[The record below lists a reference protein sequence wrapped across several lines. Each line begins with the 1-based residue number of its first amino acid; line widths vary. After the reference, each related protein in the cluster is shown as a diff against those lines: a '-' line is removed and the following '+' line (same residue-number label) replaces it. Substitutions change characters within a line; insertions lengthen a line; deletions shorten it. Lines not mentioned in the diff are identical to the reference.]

1 MIWYGDEVG
10 MWGSDDPFCRKP
22 MLWAD
27 LPPNDDP
34 EERIR
39 AGHLD
44 AYRALIALRR
54 ESEVLRR
61 GTFKTLVADD
71 ARNLWI
77 FERAL
82 GNERVIVALNGST
95 EAQAMPEGIPDPVP
109 GTCRLVH
116 GTSRHVP
123 DTPRPSIPALGGLIF
138 RPKSAP

>member
-1 MIWYGDEVG
+1 MTYVGAPMIWYGDEVG

-95 EAQAMPEGIPDPVP
+95 EAQAMPDVGPRDETLFVSDSGEGAEASTV
-109 GTCRLVH
+109 
-116 GTSRHVP
+116 
-123 DTPRPSIPALGGLIF
+123 PALGARVL
-138 RPKSAP
+138 RVR